1 MLYQVTTVLYETSK
15 LNKVQLCMECSH
27 LCKQHHVE
35 CVNIPETVNN
45 PMQLCLVFHF
55 FELFCT
61 SKLLIND
68 DLVKTIELISSGAST
83 FFSPM

>member
-15 LNKVQLCMECSH
+15 LNKVQLCMEHSH
-27 LCKQHHVE
+27 LCKQHHME

-45 PMQLCLVFHF
+45 SMQLCLVFHF
-55 FELFCT
+55 FKLFCT

-68 DLVKTIELISSGAST
+68 DLVASK
-83 FFSPM
+83 SRY